1 MILRVTKWRGTEPA
15 EPPLCDQPFSV
26 FLNDVQIQI
35 TGPVLLPV
43 TLCSPL
49 QTRCVITQKAQAEL
63 GTMFAGL
70 CPLK

>member
-1 MILRVTKWRGTEPA
+1 MKWRGTEPA
-15 EPPLCDQPFSV
+15 EPPLCDQPLSV
-26 FLNDVQIQI
+26 FLNDMQIQI

-43 TLCSPL
+43 TLRSPL
-49 QTRCVITQKAQAEL
+49 QNWHIVFQKAQAEL